1 MSTRETQACGRNWE
15 GPTLAPSHDA
25 RGGRSQFRIRF
36 TTNTN
41 TDGAID
47 FVAFYSGDFATATSR
62 PRLTITY
69 DYP

>member
-1 MSTRETQACGRNWE
+1 MN
-15 GPTLAPSHDA
+15 APAAPNDRAFDGCHA